1 MRNKFLGII
10 CLLYSALIS
19 YTWLFSKLNNY
30 LAPQMQTYIK
40 IALFFLIII
49 GLVLLIS
56 KSNNKFKTSDLV
68 LILPLVMLIISNDG
82 ILNAS
87 FASNRMN
94 NFQQKST
101 KETPP
106 KVEKEEKEP
115 VEIKEPE
122 EVETEE
128 NYDFSNPYFNVKDS
142 FYSELANYITYVP
155 EANKFV
161 GKTIKLKGFTIKYG
175 SYLPKGYFAFGR
187 YLISCCAADAEFV
200 GFYAKYDFDKLRHNH
215 WYEIEGVLKQGKD
228 DDGIDIVYI
237 KVINIKELEKKEDE
251 QYIYPCYAYDNGLC
265 KDVDALN
272 LDS

>member
-1 MRNKFLGII
+1 MRNRFLGII
-10 CLLYSALIS
+10 CLLYASIIT
-19 YTWLFSKLNNY
+19 YTWLFSKLSNY
-30 LAPQMQTYIK
+30 LAPQMQMYIK
-40 IALFFLIII
+40 ISLFPLIII
-49 GLVLLIS
+49 GLVLVISES
-56 KSNNKFKTSDLV
+56 KSKFKISDFIL
-68 LILPLVMLIISNDG
+68 LLPLIMLIISNDG
-82 ILNAS
+82 HLTAS
-87 FASNRMN
+87 FALNRIN
-94 NFQQKST
+94 SINKSET
-101 KETPP
+101 KKTTP
-106 KVEKEEKEP
+106 VIEENP
-115 VEIKEPE
+115 VEYEDIEETEEPE
-122 EVETEE
+122 EI
-128 NYDFSNPYFNVKDS
+128 YDFSNPYFNVKDT

-155 EANKFV
+155 EANKYV

-228 DDGIDIVYI
+228 NNGEDIVYI
-237 KVINIKELEKKEDE
+237 KVINLNELEKKEDE